1 MSTESVSI
9 QSYLS
14 FKLGQEIFAAN
25 VLTVNEVLEVGKI
38 TKVPHAPA
46 FMRGVTNLRG
56 TVLPVI
62 DTRVKFGMTPVAETQ
77 DSCIIV
83 LTIAQNVEANGEAG
97 KHIVIGALV
106 DSVVEV
112 FEASQEQIKPLPA
125 MGVRYNA
132 NFIKG
137 TFKVGEDFIMFLD
150 IDKVFSSEELVV
162 LNNSEEVAS
171 A

>member
-83 LTIAQNVEANGEAG
+83 LTIAQNAEAG

>member
-83 LTIAQNVEANGEAG
+83 LTIAQNAEAG

-162 LNNSEEVAS
+162 LNSSEEVAS